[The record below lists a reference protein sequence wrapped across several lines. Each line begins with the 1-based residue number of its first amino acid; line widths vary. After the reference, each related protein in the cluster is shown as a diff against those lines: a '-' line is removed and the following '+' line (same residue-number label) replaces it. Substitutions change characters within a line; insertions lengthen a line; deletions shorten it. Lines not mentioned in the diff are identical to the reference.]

1 MLRLWRGKPVK
12 KFPRLTCCQH
22 RIDILPAR
30 LNRRLMHRCLFTA
43 ILFAS
48 TLTFTAHA
56 QDGPKNSVVLII
68 RHAEDAGS
76 GDGISPL
83 GEKRAEAYKNYFL
96 NFTIDSTRLEPAVIF
111 AAKDSK
117 KSHRPRLTLEPFA
130 KAAKLKID
138 TRFGNSQST
147 DLAADLRANQQGKV
161 TLICWRHPYIP
172 ALLSA
177 LGADPK
183 TFLPNGKWPGSVYN
197 WVILLSFDQNGRLIP
212 SSSRRIDEHL
222 MPGSSQ

>member
-1 MLRLWRGKPVK
+1 
-12 KFPRLTCCQH
+12 
-22 RIDILPAR
+22 
-30 LNRRLMHRCLFTA
+30 MHRCLFIAAFFGFTLAVTA
-43 ILFAS
+43 L
-48 TLTFTAHA
+48 A
-56 QDGPKNSVVLII
+56 QEGPKNSVVLII
-68 RHAEDAGS
+68 RHAEDADS
-76 GDGISPL
+76 GDGISSL
-83 GEKRAEAYKNYFL
+83 GQKRADAYKDYFL
-96 NFTIDSTRLEPAVIF
+96 NFAVDSKRLETNAVF

-138 TRFGNSQST
+138 TRFGNSQSA
-147 DLAADLRANQQGKV
+147 DVAADLRANQQGKV
-161 TLICWRHPYIP
+161 ILICWRHPYIP
-172 ALLSA
+172 ALISA

-197 WVILLSFDQNGRLIP
+197 WVILLSFDQDGHLIP